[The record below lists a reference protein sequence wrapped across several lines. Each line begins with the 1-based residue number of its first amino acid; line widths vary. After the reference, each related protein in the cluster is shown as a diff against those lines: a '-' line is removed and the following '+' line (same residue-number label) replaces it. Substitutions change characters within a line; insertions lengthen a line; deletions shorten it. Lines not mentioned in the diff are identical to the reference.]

1 MGLRYVWG
9 RYTAVPQTGQR
20 KVYYVSDIESIA
32 SMQFHFTMT
41 DGQTYQIGQG
51 YTLSES
57 TGKFYLSDVKTYV
70 YEAKSGVDRGAG
82 YMVEAS
88 GAMYFGEHWTEHP
101 SYAGLYPGKPTNWN
115 CSKYITSTKYV
126 SYTYYVKGSF
136 IEYASNAQQY
146 YYPSNSNQ
154 DGYYYVLEGSDNIDP
169 QDITLPNPIDDGT
182 TIQITVTPS
191 AEKVY
196 SGTVSYTYQYRYDS
210 SWRWQTLTTTTALT
224 ASLQVPKNTYQTL
237 EVRVQAQDN
246 LGFTSSTW
254 VSSGVKNIIANQPP
268 TAPGI
273 TVDNVYINQHLTV
286 TLTPATDPDGTVASY
301 IIQRRIDGG
310 QWNQVQSGTSMT
322 YSETVLDA
330 WGTVAYRAAAL
341 DNEGLQGPWA
351 TSQTFDVNPGWVIIS
366 GPDSDLGERP
376 GPFVLEFEVE
386 VVGNPDQDSIV
397 TKVMLDDRD
406 LIVDLLLHDEDIVR
420 IYFNTK
426 YFAAGTHTVQVTASK
441 EDYTPAM
448 SVYTFNIPPLNVD
461 LFQGAKVEVPQ
472 NAQGQPVAWQG
483 LARCIL
489 GDDGRDVIQMCGD
502 GLKIMQGSY
511 VGTGTFGQSNTITI
525 ATGFRP
531 QLFVIFS
538 KDSAINSIT
547 TCFPIPLTQNSGDF
561 ESGGMFNWT
570 AGESSFSWYGSDALN
585 QFNVQGSTYN
595 YLFIG

>member
-1 MGLRYVWG
+1 MGARYVWG
-9 RYTAVPQTGQR
+9 RYTAVPVEEQ
-20 KVYYVSDIESIA
+20 V
-32 SMQFHFTMT
+32 TMYKNISNSNYGT
-41 DGQTYQIGQG
+41 IRMTISAGTRFQVGGNYSFSVWSGE
-51 YTLSES
+51 YTLSS
-57 TGKFYLSDVKTYV
+57 TTTYTSEEGYHPFEVK
-70 YEAKSGVDRGAG
+70 AG
-82 YMVEAS
+82 YV
-88 GAMYFGEHWTEHP
+88 
-101 SYAGLYPGKPTNWN
+101 
-115 CSKYITSTKYV
+115 ITSGGKM
-126 SYTYYVKGSF
+126 YYSADWNVNYEILVGTNA
-136 IEYASNAQQY
+136 IEYSSQQY
-146 YYPSNSNQ
+146 QTTLTQYIKGEFVDYISSDKENAYYDGYNSSS
-154 DGYYYVLEGSDNIDP
+154 GYYYVYEGSDNIDP
-169 QDITLPNPIDDGT
+169 QAVTLPDPIDDGT

-191 AEKVY
+191 TEKVY
-196 SGTVSYTYQYRYDS
+196 GGTVSYTYQYRYDS

-310 QWNQVQSGTSMT
+310 QWNQVQSGTSLT
-322 YSETVLDA
+322 YTEVVDPD
-330 WGTVAYRAAAL
+330 WGTIAYRAAAV
-341 DNEGLQGPWA
+341 DDEGLQGPWA

-426 YFAAGTHTVQVTASK
+426 YFAAGTHTIQVTANK

-448 SVYTFNIPPLNVD
+448 SVFNVYVPTLSVDPLA
-461 LFQGAKVEVPQ
+461 GARVEVPQ
-472 NAQGQPVAWQG
+472 NAQGQPVAWLG

-502 GLKIMQGSY
+502 GLKMAQGTY
-511 VGTGTFGQSNTITI
+511 TGTGTSGSGSPNTL
-525 ATGFRP
+525 ACGFRP
-531 QLFVIFS
+531 KVTELYSLADGSVMALVS
-538 KDSAINSIT
+538 PAEGDSGTARGIT
-547 TCFPIPLTQNSGDF
+547 FEVSDTGITWYAASAAAQGN
-561 ESGGMFNWT
+561 ESGKQY
-570 AGESSFSWYGSDALN
+570 AYKI
-585 QFNVQGSTYN
+585 
-595 YLFIG
+595 IG

>member
-1 MGLRYVWG
+1 MGARYVWSK
-9 RYTAVPQTGQR
+9 YTAVEQTGYRTQYKEVVETLSNTVEFTSVDVGDR
-20 KVYYVSDIESIA
+20 FLVGSSYT
-32 SMQFHFTMT
+32 FHPST
-41 DGQTYQIGQG
+41 GGYSLSGVQY
-51 YTLSES
+51 YTLTSEYQNPIA
-57 TGKFYLSDVKTYV
+57 TGYATFSLAMYYGNWIGV
-70 YEAKSGVDRGAG
+70 YGSLRLKSG
-82 YMVEAS
+82 
-88 GAMYFGEHWTEHP
+88 
-101 SYAGLYPGKPTNWN
+101 GK
-115 CSKYITSTKYV
+115 KYTSQQFQEP
-126 SYTYYVKGSF
+126 YTYYVKGSF
-136 IEYASNAQQY
+136 VEYVSSTEDNT
-146 YYPSNSNQ
+146 YPADGYSG
-154 DGYYYVLEGSDNIDP
+154 GYYYVYNGSDNIDP
-169 QDITLPNPIDDGT
+169 TAVTVPDDIDDGT

-191 AEKVY
+191 DEKVY

-224 ASLQVPKNTYQTL
+224 ASLQVPKDTYQTL
-237 EVRVQAQDN
+237 EVRVRAQDN
-246 LGFTSSTW
+246 LGFTSTTW

-301 IIQRRIDGG
+301 IIQRCIDGG

-322 YSETVLDA
+322 FSEVVSGD

-426 YFAAGTHTVQVTASK
+426 YFAAGTHTIQVTASK

-448 SVYTFNIPPLNVD
+448 SVFNVKIPALNVD

-472 NAQGQPVAWQG
+472 NSQGRPVAWQG

-502 GLKIMQGSY
+502 GLKLAQGSY
-511 VGTGTFGQSNTITI
+511 TGTGTSGQSNPTQLTAGFQPKLAVILAADGTTSVTILAQASGSTATVGGLTVTFT
-525 ATGFRP
+525 ATGLSYWASTP
-531 QLFVIFS
+531 E
-538 KDSAINSIT
+538 A
-547 TCFPIPLTQNSGDF
+547 
-561 ESGGMFNWT
+561 
-570 AGESSFSWYGSDALN
+570 
-585 QFNVQGSTYN
+585 QFNTSGTTYS
-595 YLFIG
+595 YYIMG

>member
-1 MGLRYVWG
+1 MGARFVWG
-9 RYTAVPQTGQR
+9 RYTAVPVEEQ
-20 KVYYVSDIESIA
+20 V
-32 SMQFHFTMT
+32 TMYKNISNSNYGT
-41 DGQTYQIGQG
+41 IRMEIPAGTRFQVGGNYSFSVWSGK
-51 YTLSES
+51 YTLSS
-57 TGKFYLSDVKTYV
+57 TTTYTSEEGYHPFEVK
-70 YEAKSGVDRGAG
+70 AG
-82 YMVEAS
+82 YVTTT
-88 GAMYFGEHWTEHP
+88 GGKMYYSADWNVNYEILVGINATEY
-101 SYAGLYPGKPTNWN
+101 S
-115 CSKYITSTKYV
+115 S
-126 SYTYYVKGSF
+126 
-136 IEYASNAQQY
+136 QQY
-146 YYPSNSNQ
+146 QTTLTQHIKGEFVDYISSDKENAYYDGYNSSS
-154 DGYYYVLEGSDNIDP
+154 GYYYVYEGSDNIDP
-169 QDITLPNPIDDGT
+169 QAVTLPDPIDDGT

-191 AEKVY
+191 TEKVY
-196 SGTVSYTYQYRYDS
+196 SGTVSYTYQYRYNS
-210 SWRWQTLTTTTALT
+210 SWQWQTLTTTTALT

-246 LGFTSSTW
+246 LGFTSSSW

-310 QWNQVQSGTSMT
+310 QWNQVQSGTSLT
-322 YSETVLDA
+322 YTEVVDPD
-330 WGTVAYRAAAL
+330 WGTIAYRAAAV
-341 DNEGLQGPWA
+341 DDEGLQGPWA

-426 YFAAGTHTVQVTASK
+426 YFAAGTHTIQVTASK

-448 SVYTFNIPPLNVD
+448 SVFNVKIPALNVD

-472 NAQGQPVAWQG
+472 NSQGRPVAWQG

-502 GLKIMQGSY
+502 GLKMAQGTY
-511 VGTGTFGQSNTITI
+511 TGTGTSGQSNPNTLTAGFQPKVFFL
-525 ATGFRP
+525 ATGTQCIVMAAP
-531 QLFVIFS
+531 ETGSTATSSGITYTFS
-538 KDSAINSIT
+538 ET
-547 TCFPIPLTQNSGDF
+547 GV
-561 ESGGMFNWT
+561 
-570 AGESSFSWYGSDALN
+570 SWYASSAGG
-585 QFNVQGSTYN
+585 QGNELDTVYN
-595 YLFIG
+595 YTILG

>member
-1 MGLRYVWG
+1 MGARYVWG
-9 RYTAVPQTGQR
+9 RYTAVPVEEQ
-20 KVYYVSDIESIA
+20 V
-32 SMQFHFTMT
+32 TMYKNISNSNYGT
-41 DGQTYQIGQG
+41 IRMTISAGTRFQVGGNYSFSVWSGE
-51 YTLSES
+51 YTLSS
-57 TGKFYLSDVKTYV
+57 TTTYTSEKGYHPFEVKAGYVKTSDG
-70 YEAKSGVDRGAG
+70 K
-82 YMVEAS
+82 
-88 GAMYFGEHWTEHP
+88 MYY
-101 SYAGLYPGKPTNWN
+101 SADWN
-115 CSKYITSTKYV
+115 V
-126 SYTYYVKGSF
+126 SYEILIGTNAT
-136 IEYASNAQQY
+136 EYSSQQY
-146 YYPSNSNQ
+146 QTTLTQYIKGEFVDYISSDKENAYYGGYNSSS
-154 DGYYYVLEGSDNIDP
+154 GYYYVYEGSDNIDP
-169 QDITLPNPIDDGT
+169 QAVTLPDPIDDGT

-310 QWNQVQSGTSMT
+310 QWNQVQSGTSLT
-322 YSETVLDA
+322 YTEVVDPD
-330 WGTVAYRAAAL
+330 WGTIAYRAAAV
-341 DNEGLQGPWA
+341 DDEGLQGPWA

-426 YFAAGTHTVQVTASK
+426 YFAAGTHTIQVTASK

-448 SVYTFNIPPLNVD
+448 SVFNVKIPALNVD

-472 NAQGQPVAWQG
+472 NSQGRPVAWQG

-502 GLKIMQGSY
+502 GLKLAQGSY
-511 VGTGTFGQSNTITI
+511 TGTGTSGQSNPNTLTAGFQPKLAVILAADGTTSVTILAPASGSTAAVGGLTVTFT
-525 ATGFRP
+525 ATGLSYWASTP
-531 QLFVIFS
+531 E
-538 KDSAINSIT
+538 A
-547 TCFPIPLTQNSGDF
+547 
-561 ESGGMFNWT
+561 
-570 AGESSFSWYGSDALN
+570 
-585 QFNVQGSTYN
+585 QFNTSGTTYS
-595 YLFIG
+595 YYIMG

>member
-1 MGLRYVWG
+1 MGARYVWG
-9 RYTAVPQTGQR
+9 RYTAVPVKEQVTMYKNISNSNYGTIR
-20 KVYYVSDIESIA
+20 MSIPA
-32 SMQFHFTMT
+32 GTRFQVGGNYSFSVWS
-41 DGQTYQIGQG
+41 GE
-51 YTLSES
+51 YTLSS
-57 TGKFYLSDVKTYV
+57 TTTYTSEEGYHPFEVKAGYVKTSDGKMYYSADWNV
-70 YEAKSGVDRGAG
+70 NYEILVGINA
-82 YMVEAS
+82 
-88 GAMYFGEHWTEHP
+88 TEY
-101 SYAGLYPGKPTNWN
+101 S
-115 CSKYITSTKYV
+115 S
-126 SYTYYVKGSF
+126 
-136 IEYASNAQQY
+136 QQY
-146 YYPSNSNQ
+146 QTILTQYTKGEFVDYISSNKENAYYDGYYSSS
-154 DGYYYVLEGSDNIDP
+154 GYYYVYEGSDNIDP
-169 QDITLPNPIDDGT
+169 QAVTLPDPIDDGT

-191 AEKVY
+191 TEKVY

-210 SWRWQTLTTTTALT
+210 SWQWQTLTTTTALT
-224 ASLQVPKNTYQTL
+224 ASLQVPKDTYQTL
-237 EVRVQAQDN
+237 EVRVRAQDN
-246 LGFTSSTW
+246 LGFTSTTW

-322 YSETVLDA
+322 FSEVVSGD

-406 LIVDLLLHDEDIVR
+406 LIVNLLLHDEDIVR

-426 YFAAGTHTVQVTASK
+426 YFAAGTHTIQVTASK

-448 SVYTFNIPPLNVD
+448 SVFNVYVPTLSVDPLA
-461 LFQGAKVEVPQ
+461 GARVEVPQ
-472 NAQGQPVAWQG
+472 NAQGKPVAWLG

-502 GLKIMQGSY
+502 GLKLAQGSY
-511 VGTGTFGQSNTITI
+511 TGTGTSGQSNPNTLTAGFQPKLAVILAADGTTSVTILAQASGSTATVGGLTVTFT
-525 ATGFRP
+525 ATGLSYWASTP
-531 QLFVIFS
+531 E
-538 KDSAINSIT
+538 A
-547 TCFPIPLTQNSGDF
+547 
-561 ESGGMFNWT
+561 
-570 AGESSFSWYGSDALN
+570 
-585 QFNVQGSTYN
+585 QFNTSGTTYS
-595 YLFIG
+595 YYIMG

>member
-1 MGLRYVWG
+1 MGARYVWG
-9 RYTAVPQTGQR
+9 RYTAVPVEEQ
-20 KVYYVSDIESIA
+20 V
-32 SMQFHFTMT
+32 TM
-41 DGQTYQIGQG
+41 YKNI
-51 YTLSES
+51 
-57 TGKFYLSDVKTYV
+57 
-70 YEAKSGVDRGAG
+70 
-82 YMVEAS
+82 
-88 GAMYFGEHWTEHP
+88 
-101 SYAGLYPGKPTNWN
+101 
-115 CSKYITSTKYV
+115 
-126 SYTYYVKGSF
+126 
-136 IEYASNAQQY
+136 
-146 YYPSNSNQ
+146 SNSNYGDIRMSVPSGTRFSVGGSYSFSVWSGDYTLKSVTTYTSDGTYHPFEIKAGYITTSDGKMYYSAKWSLVYNTLLGQ
-154 DGYYYVLEGSDNIDP
+154 DATEYSSQQYQTTLTQHIKGEFVDYISSDKENAYYDGYDSSSGYYYVYEGSDNIDP
-169 QDITLPNPIDDGT
+169 QAVTLPDPIDDGT

-191 AEKVY
+191 TEKVY

-273 TVDNVYINQHLTV
+273 TVDNVYIGNTLTV
-286 TLTPATDPDGTVASY
+286 TLTAATDPDGTVASY
-301 IIQRRIDGG
+301 VIQRRIDGG
-310 QWNQVQSGTSMT
+310 AWTQVQSGTSMT

-341 DNEGLQGPWA
+341 DNESLQGPWA

-426 YFAAGTHTVQVTASK
+426 YFAAGTHTIQVTASK

-448 SVYTFNIPPLNVD
+448 SVYNVKIPALNVD

-472 NAQGQPVAWQG
+472 NSQGRPVAWQG

-502 GLKIMQGSY
+502 GLKLAQGSY
-511 VGTGTFGQSNTITI
+511 TGTGTSGSGSPNTL
-525 ATGFRP
+525 ACGFRP
-531 QLFVIFS
+531 KVTELYSLADGSVMALVS
-538 KDSAINSIT
+538 PAEGDSGTASNIT
-547 TCFPIPLTQNSGDF
+547 FEVSDTGITWYAASAAVQGN
-561 ESGGMFNWT
+561 ESGKQY
-570 AGESSFSWYGSDALN
+570 AYKI
-585 QFNVQGSTYN
+585 
-595 YLFIG
+595 IG

>member
-1 MGLRYVWG
+1 MYYGNWIGVYGSLR
-9 RYTAVPQTGQR
+9 
-20 KVYYVSDIESIA
+20 
-32 SMQFHFTMT
+32 
-41 DGQTYQIGQG
+41 
-51 YTLSES
+51 L
-57 TGKFYLSDVKTYV
+57 
-70 YEAKSGVDRGAG
+70 KSG
-82 YMVEAS
+82 
-88 GAMYFGEHWTEHP
+88 
-101 SYAGLYPGKPTNWN
+101 GK
-115 CSKYITSTKYV
+115 KYTSQQFQEP
-126 SYTYYVKGSF
+126 YTYYVKGSF
-136 IEYASNAQQY
+136 VEYVSSTEDNT
-146 YYPSNSNQ
+146 YPADGYSG
-154 DGYYYVLEGSDNIDP
+154 GYYYVYNGSDNIDP
-169 QDITLPNPIDDGT
+169 TAVTVPDDIDDGT

-191 AEKVY
+191 DEKVY

-254 VSSGVKNIIANQPP
+254 VSSGVKNIVANQPP

-310 QWNQVQSGTSMT
+310 QWNQVQSGTSLT
-322 YSETVLDA
+322 YTEVVDPD
-330 WGTVAYRAAAL
+330 WGTIAYRAAAV
-341 DNEGLQGPWA
+341 DDEGLQGPWA

-426 YFAAGTHTVQVTASK
+426 YFAAGTHTIQVTASK

-448 SVYTFNIPPLNVD
+448 SVYNVKIPALNVD

-472 NAQGQPVAWQG
+472 NSQGRPVAWQG

-502 GLKIMQGSY
+502 GLKMAQGTY
-511 VGTGTFGQSNTITI
+511 TGTGTSGSGSPNTL
-525 ATGFRP
+525 ACGFRP
-531 QLFVIFS
+531 KVAELFGLADGLVMALVS
-538 KDSAINSIT
+538 PAEG
-547 TCFPIPLTQNSGDF
+547 NSGSANGITFEVSDTGITWYAANAAAQGN
-561 ESGGMFNWT
+561 ESGKQY
-570 AGESSFSWYGSDALN
+570 AYKI
-585 QFNVQGSTYN
+585 
-595 YLFIG
+595 IG

>member
-1 MGLRYVWG
+1 MGARYVWG
-9 RYTAVPQTGQR
+9 RYTAVPVEEQ
-20 KVYYVSDIESIA
+20 V
-32 SMQFHFTMT
+32 TM
-41 DGQTYQIGQG
+41 YKNI
-51 YTLSES
+51 
-57 TGKFYLSDVKTYV
+57 
-70 YEAKSGVDRGAG
+70 
-82 YMVEAS
+82 
-88 GAMYFGEHWTEHP
+88 
-101 SYAGLYPGKPTNWN
+101 
-115 CSKYITSTKYV
+115 
-126 SYTYYVKGSF
+126 
-136 IEYASNAQQY
+136 
-146 YYPSNSNQ
+146 SNSNYGDIRMSAPSGTKFSVGGSYSFSVWSGDYTLKSVTTYTSDGTYHPFEIKAGYITTSDGKMYYSAKWSLVYNTLLGQ
-154 DGYYYVLEGSDNIDP
+154 DATEYSSQQYQTTLTQHIKGEFVDYISSDKENAYYDGYNSSSGYYYVYEGSDNIDP
-169 QDITLPNPIDDGT
+169 QAVTLPDPIDDGT

-191 AEKVY
+191 TEKVY

-310 QWNQVQSGTSMT
+310 QWNQVQSGTSLT
-322 YSETVLDA
+322 YTEVVNPD
-330 WGTVAYRAAAL
+330 WGTVAYRVAAV

-351 TSQTFDVNPGWVIIS
+351 TSQAFDVNPGWVIIS
-366 GPDSDLGERP
+366 GPDSDLGDRP
-376 GPFVLEFEVE
+376 GPFTLECKVE

-406 LIVDLLLHDEDIVR
+406 LIVDVLLHDADCVAIR
-420 IYFNTK
+420 FNTR

-472 NAQGQPVAWQG
+472 NSQGRPVAWQG

-502 GLKIMQGSY
+502 GLKLAQGSY
-511 VGTGTFGQSNTITI
+511 TGTGTSGQSNPNT
-525 ATGFRP
+525 
-531 QLFVIFS
+531 L
-538 KDSAINSIT
+538 
-547 TCFPIPLTQNSGDF
+547 
-561 ESGGMFNWT
+561 T
-570 AGESSFSWYGSDALN
+570 AGFQPKVFFLASGTQCIVMAAPETGSTATSSGITYTFSETGVSWYASSAGG
-585 QFNVQGSTYN
+585 QGNELDTVYN
-595 YLFIG
+595 YTILG

>member
-1 MGLRYVWG
+1 MYYGNWIGVYGSLR
-9 RYTAVPQTGQR
+9 
-20 KVYYVSDIESIA
+20 
-32 SMQFHFTMT
+32 
-41 DGQTYQIGQG
+41 
-51 YTLSES
+51 L
-57 TGKFYLSDVKTYV
+57 
-70 YEAKSGVDRGAG
+70 KSG
-82 YMVEAS
+82 
-88 GAMYFGEHWTEHP
+88 
-101 SYAGLYPGKPTNWN
+101 GK
-115 CSKYITSTKYV
+115 KYTSQQFQEP
-126 SYTYYVKGSF
+126 YTYYVKGSF
-136 IEYASNAQQY
+136 VEYVSSTEDNT
-146 YYPSNSNQ
+146 YPADGYSG
-154 DGYYYVLEGSDNIDP
+154 GYYYVYNGSDNIDP
-169 QDITLPNPIDDGT
+169 TAVTVPDDIDDGT

-191 AEKVY
+191 DEKVY

-210 SWRWQTLTTTTALT
+210 YDSSWQWQTLTTTTALT

-254 VSSGVKNIIANQPP
+254 VSSGVKNIVANQPP

-310 QWNQVQSGTSMT
+310 QWNQVQSGTSLT
-322 YSETVLDA
+322 YTEVVDPD
-330 WGTVAYRAAAL
+330 WGTIAYRAAAV
-341 DNEGLQGPWA
+341 DDEGLQGPWA

-426 YFAAGTHTVQVTASK
+426 YFAAGTHTIQVTASK

-448 SVYTFNIPPLNVD
+448 SVFNVYVPTLSVDPLA
-461 LFQGAKVEVPQ
+461 GARVEVPQ
-472 NAQGQPVAWQG
+472 NAQGKPVAWLG

-502 GLKIMQGSY
+502 GLKLAQGSY
-511 VGTGTFGQSNTITI
+511 TGTGTSGQSNPTQLTAGFQPKLAVILAADGTTSVTILAQASGSTATVGGLTVTFT
-525 ATGFRP
+525 ATGLSYWASTP
-531 QLFVIFS
+531 E
-538 KDSAINSIT
+538 A
-547 TCFPIPLTQNSGDF
+547 
-561 ESGGMFNWT
+561 
-570 AGESSFSWYGSDALN
+570 
-585 QFNVQGSTYN
+585 QFNTSGTTYS
-595 YLFIG
+595 YYIMG

>member
-1 MGLRYVWG
+1 MPVEEQ
-9 RYTAVPQTGQR
+9 V
-20 KVYYVSDIESIA
+20 
-32 SMQFHFTMT
+32 TM
-41 DGQTYQIGQG
+41 YKNI
-51 YTLSES
+51 
-57 TGKFYLSDVKTYV
+57 
-70 YEAKSGVDRGAG
+70 
-82 YMVEAS
+82 
-88 GAMYFGEHWTEHP
+88 
-101 SYAGLYPGKPTNWN
+101 
-115 CSKYITSTKYV
+115 
-126 SYTYYVKGSF
+126 
-136 IEYASNAQQY
+136 
-146 YYPSNSNQ
+146 SNSNYGDIRMSVPSGTRFSVGGSYSFSVWSGDYTLKSVTTYTSDGTYHPFEIKAGYITTSDGKMYYSAKWSLVYNTLLGQ
-154 DGYYYVLEGSDNIDP
+154 DATEYSSQQYQTTLTQHIKGEFVDYISSDKEDAYYGGYNSSSGYYYVYEGSDNIDP
-169 QDITLPNPIDDGT
+169 QAVTLPDPIDDGT

-191 AEKVY
+191 TEKVY

-310 QWNQVQSGTSMT
+310 QWNQVQSGTSLT
-322 YSETVLDA
+322 YTEVVDPD
-330 WGTVAYRAAAL
+330 WGTIAYRAAAV
-341 DNEGLQGPWA
+341 DDEGLQGPWA

-426 YFAAGTHTVQVTASK
+426 YFAAGTHTIQVTASK

-448 SVYTFNIPPLNVD
+448 SVYNVKIPALNVD

-472 NAQGQPVAWQG
+472 NSQGRPVAWQG

-502 GLKIMQGSY
+502 GLKLAQGSY
-511 VGTGTFGQSNTITI
+511 TGTGTSGQNNPNTLTAGFQPKLAVILAADGTTSVTI
-525 ATGFRP
+525 LAPASGSTATVGGLTVTFTATG
-531 QLFVIFS
+531 LS
-538 KDSAINSIT
+538 YWASTSEA
-547 TCFPIPLTQNSGDF
+547 
-561 ESGGMFNWT
+561 
-570 AGESSFSWYGSDALN
+570 
-585 QFNVQGSTYN
+585 QFNTSGTTYS
-595 YLFIG
+595 YYIMG

>member
-1 MGLRYVWG
+1 MPVEEQ
-9 RYTAVPQTGQR
+9 V
-20 KVYYVSDIESIA
+20 
-32 SMQFHFTMT
+32 TM
-41 DGQTYQIGQG
+41 YKNI
-51 YTLSES
+51 
-57 TGKFYLSDVKTYV
+57 
-70 YEAKSGVDRGAG
+70 
-82 YMVEAS
+82 
-88 GAMYFGEHWTEHP
+88 
-101 SYAGLYPGKPTNWN
+101 
-115 CSKYITSTKYV
+115 
-126 SYTYYVKGSF
+126 
-136 IEYASNAQQY
+136 
-146 YYPSNSNQ
+146 SNSNYGDIRMSVPSGTRFSVGGSYSFSVWSGDYTLKSVTTYTSDGTYHPFEIKAGYITTSDGKMYYSAKWSLVYTTLLGQ
-154 DGYYYVLEGSDNIDP
+154 DATEYSSQQYQTTLTQYIKGEFVDYISSDKENAYYDGYNSSSGYYYVYEGSDNIDP
-169 QDITLPNPIDDGT
+169 QAVTLPDPIDDGT

-191 AEKVY
+191 TEKVY

-310 QWNQVQSGTSMT
+310 QWNQVQSGTSLT
-322 YSETVLDA
+322 YTEVVDPD
-330 WGTVAYRAAAL
+330 WGTIAYRAAAV
-341 DNEGLQGPWA
+341 DDEGLQGPWA

-426 YFAAGTHTVQVTASK
+426 YFAAGTHTIQVTASK

-448 SVYTFNIPPLNVD
+448 SVYNVKIPALNVD

-472 NAQGQPVAWQG
+472 NSQGRPVAWQG

-502 GLKIMQGSY
+502 GLKMAHGTY
-511 VGTGTFGQSNTITI
+511 TGTGTSGQSNPNTLTAGFQPKLAVILAADGTTSVTILAPASGSTAAVGGLTVTFT
-525 ATGFRP
+525 ATGLSYWASTP
-531 QLFVIFS
+531 E
-538 KDSAINSIT
+538 A
-547 TCFPIPLTQNSGDF
+547 
-561 ESGGMFNWT
+561 
-570 AGESSFSWYGSDALN
+570 
-585 QFNVQGSTYN
+585 QFNTSGTTYS
-595 YLFIG
+595 YYIMG

>member
-1 MGLRYVWG
+1 MGARYVWG
-9 RYTAVPQTGQR
+9 RYTAVPVEEQ
-20 KVYYVSDIESIA
+20 V
-32 SMQFHFTMT
+32 TM
-41 DGQTYQIGQG
+41 YKNI
-51 YTLSES
+51 
-57 TGKFYLSDVKTYV
+57 
-70 YEAKSGVDRGAG
+70 
-82 YMVEAS
+82 
-88 GAMYFGEHWTEHP
+88 
-101 SYAGLYPGKPTNWN
+101 
-115 CSKYITSTKYV
+115 
-126 SYTYYVKGSF
+126 
-136 IEYASNAQQY
+136 
-146 YYPSNSNQ
+146 SNSNYGDIRMSVPSGTRFSVGGSYSFSVWSGDYTLKSVTTYTSDGTYHPFEIKAGYITTSDGKMYYSAKWSLVYNTLLGQ
-154 DGYYYVLEGSDNIDP
+154 DATEYSSQQYQTTLTQHIKGEFVDYISSDKEDAYYGGYNSSSGYYYVYEGSDNIDP
-169 QDITLPNPIDDGT
+169 QAVTLPDPIDDGT

-191 AEKVY
+191 TEKVY

-310 QWNQVQSGTSMT
+310 QWNQVQSGTSLT
-322 YSETVLDA
+322 YTEVVDPD
-330 WGTVAYRAAAL
+330 WGTIAYRAAAV
-341 DNEGLQGPWA
+341 DDEGLQGPWA

-426 YFAAGTHTVQVTASK
+426 YFAAGTHTIQVTASK

-448 SVYTFNIPPLNVD
+448 SVYNVKIPALNVD

-472 NAQGQPVAWQG
+472 NSQGRPVAWQG

-502 GLKIMQGSY
+502 GLKLAQGSY
-511 VGTGTFGQSNTITI
+511 TGTGTSGSGSPNTL
-525 ATGFRP
+525 ACGFRP
-531 QLFVIFS
+531 KVTELYSLADGSVTALVS
-538 KDSAINSIT
+538 PAEGDSGTASGIT
-547 TCFPIPLTQNSGDF
+547 FEVSDTGITWYAANAAAQGN
-561 ESGGMFNWT
+561 ESGKQY
-570 AGESSFSWYGSDALN
+570 AYKI
-585 QFNVQGSTYN
+585 
-595 YLFIG
+595 IG

>member
-1 MGLRYVWG
+1 MGARYVWG
-9 RYTAVPQTGQR
+9 RYTAVPVEEQ
-20 KVYYVSDIESIA
+20 V
-32 SMQFHFTMT
+32 TM
-41 DGQTYQIGQG
+41 YKNI
-51 YTLSES
+51 
-57 TGKFYLSDVKTYV
+57 
-70 YEAKSGVDRGAG
+70 
-82 YMVEAS
+82 
-88 GAMYFGEHWTEHP
+88 
-101 SYAGLYPGKPTNWN
+101 
-115 CSKYITSTKYV
+115 
-126 SYTYYVKGSF
+126 
-136 IEYASNAQQY
+136 
-146 YYPSNSNQ
+146 SNSNYGDIRMSVPSGTRFSVGGSYSFSVWSGDYTLKSVTTYTSDGTYHPFEIKAGYITTSDGKMYYSAKWSLVYTTLLGQ
-154 DGYYYVLEGSDNIDP
+154 DATEYSSQQYQTTLTQHIKGEFVDYISSDKENAYYDGYNSSSGYYYVYEGSDNIDP
-169 QDITLPNPIDDGT
+169 QAVTLPDPIDDGT

-191 AEKVY
+191 TEKVY

-310 QWNQVQSGTSMT
+310 QWNQVQSGTSLT
-322 YSETVLDA
+322 YTEVVDPD
-330 WGTVAYRAAAL
+330 WGTIAYRAAAV
-341 DNEGLQGPWA
+341 DDEGLQGPWA

-426 YFAAGTHTVQVTASK
+426 YFAAGTHTIQVTASK

-448 SVYTFNIPPLNVD
+448 SVYNVKIPALNVD

-472 NAQGQPVAWQG
+472 NSQGRPVAWQG

-502 GLKIMQGSY
+502 GLKLAQGSY
-511 VGTGTFGQSNTITI
+511 TGTGTSGSGSPNTL
-525 ATGFRP
+525 ACGFRP
-531 QLFVIFS
+531 KVTELYSLADRSVTALVS
-538 KDSAINSIT
+538 PAEGDSGTASGIT
-547 TCFPIPLTQNSGDF
+547 FEVSDTGITWYAASAAVQGN
-561 ESGGMFNWT
+561 ESGKQY
-570 AGESSFSWYGSDALN
+570 AYKI
-585 QFNVQGSTYN
+585 
-595 YLFIG
+595 IG

>member
-1 MGLRYVWG
+1 MGARYVWSK
-9 RYTAVPQTGQR
+9 YTAVEQTGYRTQYKEVVETLSNTVEFTSVDVGDR
-20 KVYYVSDIESIA
+20 FLVGSSYT
-32 SMQFHFTMT
+32 FHPST
-41 DGQTYQIGQG
+41 GGYSLSGVQY
-51 YTLSES
+51 YTLTSEYQNPIA
-57 TGKFYLSDVKTYV
+57 TGYATFSLAMYYGNWIGV
-70 YEAKSGVDRGAG
+70 YGSLRLKSG
-82 YMVEAS
+82 
-88 GAMYFGEHWTEHP
+88 
-101 SYAGLYPGKPTNWN
+101 GK
-115 CSKYITSTKYV
+115 KYTSQQFQEP
-126 SYTYYVKGSF
+126 YTYYVKGSF
-136 IEYASNAQQY
+136 VEYVSSTEDNT
-146 YYPSNSNQ
+146 YPADGYSG
-154 DGYYYVLEGSDNIDP
+154 GYYYVYNGSDNIDP
-169 QDITLPNPIDDGT
+169 TAVTVPDDIDDGT

-191 AEKVY
+191 DEKVY

-254 VSSGVKNIIANQPP
+254 VSSGVKNIVANQPP

-310 QWNQVQSGTSMT
+310 QWNQVQSGTSLT
-322 YSETVLDA
+322 YTEVVDPD
-330 WGTVAYRAAAL
+330 WGTIAYRAAAV
-341 DNEGLQGPWA
+341 DDEGLQGPWA

-426 YFAAGTHTVQVTASK
+426 YFAAGTHTIQVTASK

-448 SVYTFNIPPLNVD
+448 SVYNVKIPALNVD

-472 NAQGQPVAWQG
+472 NSQGRPVAWQG

-502 GLKIMQGSY
+502 GLKMAQGTY
-511 VGTGTFGQSNTITI
+511 TGTGTSGSGSPNTL
-525 ATGFRP
+525 ACGFRP
-531 QLFVIFS
+531 KVAELFGLADGLVMALVS
-538 KDSAINSIT
+538 PAEG
-547 TCFPIPLTQNSGDF
+547 NSGSANGITFEVSDTGITWYAANAAAQGN
-561 ESGGMFNWT
+561 ESGKQY
-570 AGESSFSWYGSDALN
+570 AYKI
-585 QFNVQGSTYN
+585 
-595 YLFIG
+595 IG

>member
-1 MGLRYVWG
+1 MPVEEQ
-9 RYTAVPQTGQR
+9 V
-20 KVYYVSDIESIA
+20 
-32 SMQFHFTMT
+32 TM
-41 DGQTYQIGQG
+41 YKNI
-51 YTLSES
+51 
-57 TGKFYLSDVKTYV
+57 
-70 YEAKSGVDRGAG
+70 
-82 YMVEAS
+82 
-88 GAMYFGEHWTEHP
+88 
-101 SYAGLYPGKPTNWN
+101 
-115 CSKYITSTKYV
+115 
-126 SYTYYVKGSF
+126 
-136 IEYASNAQQY
+136 
-146 YYPSNSNQ
+146 SNSNYGDIRMSVPSGTRFSVGGSYSFSVWSGDYTLKSVTTYTSDGTYHPFEIKAGYITTSDGKMYYSAKWSLVYNTLLGQ
-154 DGYYYVLEGSDNIDP
+154 DATEYSSQQYQTTLTQHIKGEFVDYISSDKEDAYYGGYNSSSGYYYVYEGSDNIDP
-169 QDITLPNPIDDGT
+169 QAVTLPDPIDDGT

-191 AEKVY
+191 TEKVY

-310 QWNQVQSGTSMT
+310 QWNQVQSGTSLT
-322 YSETVLDA
+322 YTEVVDPD
-330 WGTVAYRAAAL
+330 WGTIAYRAAAV
-341 DNEGLQGPWA
+341 DDEGLQGPWA

-426 YFAAGTHTVQVTASK
+426 YFAAGTHTIQVTASK

-448 SVYTFNIPPLNVD
+448 SVYNVKIPALNVD

-472 NAQGQPVAWQG
+472 NSQGRPVAWQG

-502 GLKIMQGSY
+502 GLKLAQGSY
-511 VGTGTFGQSNTITI
+511 TGTGTSGQSNPNTLTAGFQPKLAVILAADGTTSVTILAPASGSTATVGGLTVTFT
-525 ATGFRP
+525 ATGLSYWASTP
-531 QLFVIFS
+531 E
-538 KDSAINSIT
+538 A
-547 TCFPIPLTQNSGDF
+547 
-561 ESGGMFNWT
+561 
-570 AGESSFSWYGSDALN
+570 
-585 QFNVQGSTYN
+585 QFNTSGTTYS
-595 YLFIG
+595 YYIMG

>member
-1 MGLRYVWG
+1 MGARYVWG
-9 RYTAVPQTGQR
+9 RYTAVPVEEQ
-20 KVYYVSDIESIA
+20 V
-32 SMQFHFTMT
+32 TM
-41 DGQTYQIGQG
+41 YKNI
-51 YTLSES
+51 
-57 TGKFYLSDVKTYV
+57 
-70 YEAKSGVDRGAG
+70 
-82 YMVEAS
+82 
-88 GAMYFGEHWTEHP
+88 
-101 SYAGLYPGKPTNWN
+101 
-115 CSKYITSTKYV
+115 
-126 SYTYYVKGSF
+126 
-136 IEYASNAQQY
+136 
-146 YYPSNSNQ
+146 SNSNYGDIRMSVPSGTRFSVGGSYSFSVWSGDYTLKSVTTYTSDGTYHPFEIKAGYITTSDGKMYYSAKWSLVYTTLLGQ
-154 DGYYYVLEGSDNIDP
+154 DATEYSSQQYQTTLTQYIKGEFVDYISSDKENAYYDGYNSSSGYYYVYEGSDNIDP
-169 QDITLPNPIDDGT
+169 QAVTLPDPIDDGT

-191 AEKVY
+191 TEKVY

-273 TVDNVYINQHLTV
+273 AVDNVYINQHLTV

-310 QWNQVQSGTSMT
+310 QWNQVQSGTSLT
-322 YSETVLDA
+322 YTEVVDPD
-330 WGTVAYRAAAL
+330 WGTIAYRAAAV
-341 DNEGLQGPWA
+341 DDEGLQGPWA

-426 YFAAGTHTVQVTASK
+426 YFAAGTHTIQVTASK

-448 SVYTFNIPPLNVD
+448 SVFNVYVPTLSVDPLA
-461 LFQGAKVEVPQ
+461 GARVEVPQ
-472 NAQGQPVAWQG
+472 NAQGKPVAWLG

-502 GLKIMQGSY
+502 GLKLAQGSY
-511 VGTGTFGQSNTITI
+511 TGTGTSGQGNPNTLTAGFQPKLAVILAADGTTSVTI
-525 ATGFRP
+525 LAPASGSTAAVGGLTATFTATGLSYWASTP
-531 QLFVIFS
+531 E
-538 KDSAINSIT
+538 A
-547 TCFPIPLTQNSGDF
+547 
-561 ESGGMFNWT
+561 
-570 AGESSFSWYGSDALN
+570 
-585 QFNVQGSTYN
+585 QFNTSGTTYS
-595 YLFIG
+595 YYIMG

>member
-1 MGLRYVWG
+1 MGARYVWG
-9 RYTAVPQTGQR
+9 RYTAVPVEEQVTIYKNISNSSYG
-20 KVYYVSDIESIA
+20 DIRMSVP
-32 SMQFHFTMT
+32 SGTRFSVGGSYSFSVWSG
-41 DGQTYQIGQG
+41 D
-51 YTLSES
+51 YTLKSV
-57 TGKFYLSDVKTYV
+57 TTYTSDGTYHPF
-70 YEAKSGVDRGAG
+70 EIKAG
-82 YMVEAS
+82 YITTS
-88 GAMYFGEHWTEHP
+88 DGKMYYSAKWSLVYSTLLGQDATEY
-101 SYAGLYPGKPTNWN
+101 S
-115 CSKYITSTKYV
+115 S
-126 SYTYYVKGSF
+126 
-136 IEYASNAQQY
+136 QQY
-146 YYPSNSNQ
+146 QTTLTQYIKGEFVDYISSDKENAYYDGYNSSS
-154 DGYYYVLEGSDNIDP
+154 GYYYVYEGSDNIDP
-169 QDITLPNPIDDGT
+169 QAVTLPDPIDDGT

-310 QWNQVQSGTSMT
+310 QWNQVQSGTSLT
-322 YSETVLDA
+322 YTEVVDPD
-330 WGTVAYRAAAL
+330 WGTIAYRAAAV

-426 YFAAGTHTVQVTASK
+426 YFAAGTHTIQVTASK

-448 SVYTFNIPPLNVD
+448 SVFNVKIPALNVD

-472 NAQGQPVAWQG
+472 NSQGRPVAWQG

-502 GLKIMQGSY
+502 GLKMAQGTY
-511 VGTGTFGQSNTITI
+511 TGTGTSGSGSPNTL
-525 ATGFRP
+525 ACGFRP
-531 QLFVIFS
+531 KVAELYSLADGLVMALVS
-538 KDSAINSIT
+538 PAEG
-547 TCFPIPLTQNSGDF
+547 NSGSANGITFEVSDTGITWYAANAAAQGN
-561 ESGGMFNWT
+561 ESGKQY
-570 AGESSFSWYGSDALN
+570 AYKI
-585 QFNVQGSTYN
+585 
-595 YLFIG
+595 IG

>member
-1 MGLRYVWG
+1 MSTRSIWG
-9 RYTAVPQTGQR
+9 RYTAVPVQNQVTMYRNVSNSDYGTIRMNTPAGTRFQVGSNYSFSVWGGTYSLSGVTTYTAEDGYHPFEI
-20 KVYYVSDIESIA
+20 KAGYITTASGKMYYSANWSLSYHVLYGDNATEYSPEQYQATLTQYIKGSLVDYVS
-32 SMQFHFTMT
+32 
-41 DGQTYQIGQG
+41 
-51 YTLSES
+51 
-57 TGKFYLSDVKTYV
+57 SD
-70 YEAKSGVDRGAG
+70 D
-82 YMVEAS
+82 
-88 GAMYFGEHWTEHP
+88 
-101 SYAGLYPGKPTNWN
+101 
-115 CSKYITSTKYV
+115 
-126 SYTYYVKGSF
+126 
-136 IEYASNAQQY
+136 EYA
-146 YYPSNSNQ
+146 YPNGGYLQST
-154 DGYYYVLEGSDNIDP
+154 GYYYELEGSDNIDP

-196 SGTVSYTYQYRYDS
+196 SGTVSYTYQYKFDNA
-210 SWRWQTLTTTTALT
+210 WRWQTLTTTTALT
-224 ASLQVPKNTYQTL
+224 ASLQVPKDTYQTL
-237 EVRVQAQDN
+237 QVQVRAQDN
-246 LGFTSSTW
+246 LGFVSDTW
-254 VSSGVKNIIANQPP
+254 ILKAANIVANQPP

-310 QWNQVQSGTSMT
+310 QWNQVQSGTSLT
-322 YSETVLDA
+322 YTEVVDPD
-330 WGTVAYRAAAL
+330 WGTIAYRAAAV

-426 YFAAGTHTVQVTASK
+426 YFAAGTHTIQVTASK

-448 SVYTFNIPPLNVD
+448 SVYNVKIPALNVD
-461 LFQGAKVEVPQ
+461 LFQGAQVEVPQ
-472 NAQGQPVAWQG
+472 NSQGRPVAWQG

-502 GLKIMQGSY
+502 GLKMAQGTY
-511 VGTGTFGQSNTITI
+511 TGTGTSGSGSPNTL
-525 ATGFRP
+525 ACGFRP
-531 QLFVIFS
+531 KVAELFGLADGVVMALVS
-538 KDSAINSIT
+538 PAEG
-547 TCFPIPLTQNSGDF
+547 NSGSANGITFEVSDTGITWYAANAAAQSN
-561 ESGGMFNWT
+561 ESGKQY
-570 AGESSFSWYGSDALN
+570 AYKI
-585 QFNVQGSTYN
+585 
-595 YLFIG
+595 IG

>member
-1 MGLRYVWG
+1 MGARYVWG
-9 RYTAVPQTGQR
+9 RYTAVPVEEQVTMYKNISNSNYGTIR
-20 KVYYVSDIESIA
+20 MSIPA
-32 SMQFHFTMT
+32 GTRFQVGGNYSFSVWS
-41 DGQTYQIGQG
+41 GE
-51 YTLSES
+51 YTLSS
-57 TGKFYLSDVKTYV
+57 TTTYTSEEGYHPFEVKAGYVKTSDGKMYYSADWNV
-70 YEAKSGVDRGAG
+70 NYEILVGINA
-82 YMVEAS
+82 
-88 GAMYFGEHWTEHP
+88 TEY
-101 SYAGLYPGKPTNWN
+101 S
-115 CSKYITSTKYV
+115 S
-126 SYTYYVKGSF
+126 
-136 IEYASNAQQY
+136 QQY
-146 YYPSNSNQ
+146 QTTLTQYTKGEFVDYISSDKENAYYDGYYSSS
-154 DGYYYVLEGSDNIDP
+154 GYYYVHEGSDNIDP
-169 QDITLPNPIDDGT
+169 QAVTLPDPIDDGT

-191 AEKVY
+191 TEKVY

-210 SWRWQTLTTTTALT
+210 SWQWQTLTTTTALT
-224 ASLQVPKNTYQTL
+224 ASLQVPKDTYQTL
-237 EVRVQAQDN
+237 EVRVRAQDN
-246 LGFTSSTW
+246 LGFTSTTW

-310 QWNQVQSGTSMT
+310 QWNQVQSGTSLT
-322 YSETVLDA
+322 YTEVVDPD
-330 WGTVAYRAAAL
+330 WGTIAYRAAAV
-341 DNEGLQGPWA
+341 DDEGLQGPWA

-426 YFAAGTHTVQVTASK
+426 YFAAGTHTIQVTASK

-448 SVYTFNIPPLNVD
+448 SVFNVKIPALNVD

-472 NAQGQPVAWQG
+472 NSQGRPVAWQG

-502 GLKIMQGSY
+502 GLKLAQGSY
-511 VGTGTFGQSNTITI
+511 TGTGTSGQSNPNTLTAGFQPKVFFL
-525 ATGFRP
+525 ATGMQCIVMAAP
-531 QLFVIFS
+531 ETGSTATSSGITYTFS
-538 KDSAINSIT
+538 ET
-547 TCFPIPLTQNSGDF
+547 GV
-561 ESGGMFNWT
+561 
-570 AGESSFSWYGSDALN
+570 SWYASSAGG
-585 QFNVQGSTYN
+585 QGNELDTVYN
-595 YLFIG
+595 YTILG

>member
-1 MGLRYVWG
+1 MGARYVWG
-9 RYTAVPQTGQR
+9 RYTAVPVEEQVTMYKNISNSNYGTIR
-20 KVYYVSDIESIA
+20 MSISA
-32 SMQFHFTMT
+32 GTRFQVGGNYSFSVWS
-41 DGQTYQIGQG
+41 GE
-51 YTLSES
+51 YTLSS
-57 TGKFYLSDVKTYV
+57 TTTYTSEEGYHPFEVKAGYVKTSDGKMYYSADWNV
-70 YEAKSGVDRGAG
+70 NYEILVGINA
-82 YMVEAS
+82 
-88 GAMYFGEHWTEHP
+88 TEY
-101 SYAGLYPGKPTNWN
+101 S
-115 CSKYITSTKYV
+115 S
-126 SYTYYVKGSF
+126 
-136 IEYASNAQQY
+136 QQY
-146 YYPSNSNQ
+146 QTILTQYTKGEFVDYISSNKENAYYGGYNSSS
-154 DGYYYVLEGSDNIDP
+154 GYYYVYEGSDNIDP
-169 QDITLPNPIDDGT
+169 QAVTLPDPIDDGT

-191 AEKVY
+191 TEKVY

-210 SWRWQTLTTTTALT
+210 SWQWQTLTTTTALT
-224 ASLQVPKNTYQTL
+224 ASLQVPKDTYQTL
-237 EVRVQAQDN
+237 EVRVRAQDN
-246 LGFTSSTW
+246 LGFTSTTW

-310 QWNQVQSGTSMT
+310 QWNQVQSGTSLT
-322 YSETVLDA
+322 CTEVVDPD
-330 WGTVAYRAAAL
+330 WGTIAYRAAAV

-426 YFAAGTHTVQVTASK
+426 YFAAGTHTIQVTASK

-448 SVYTFNIPPLNVD
+448 SVYNVKIPALNVD

-472 NAQGQPVAWQG
+472 NSQGRPVAWQG

-502 GLKIMQGSY
+502 GLKLARGSY
-511 VGTGTFGQSNTITI
+511 TGTGTSGSGSPNTL
-525 ATGFRP
+525 ACGFRP
-531 QLFVIFS
+531 KVTELYSLVDGS
-538 KDSAINSIT
+538 VTALVSPAEGDSGTASGIT
-547 TCFPIPLTQNSGDF
+547 FEVSDTGITWYAANAAAQSN
-561 ESGGMFNWT
+561 ESGKQY
-570 AGESSFSWYGSDALN
+570 AYKI
-585 QFNVQGSTYN
+585 
-595 YLFIG
+595 IG